1 MTGFDISGIPIGGG
15 APFVLIAGPCVLE
28 SEDSCFSIAKEL
40 KSICG
45 EIGVPLV
52 FKVSYDKANRS
63 SGSSFRGLGIKS
75 GKKLFAKVKR
85 ELGLPVTTDAHSME
99 EVDEIAPFIDIIQIP
114 AFLCRQTDLVVGSAK
129 TGKPVNIK
137 KGQFLAPWDVRNI
150 IDKCLG
156 AGNDKIIIT
165 ERGSTFGYNNL
176 VVDFKSLP
184 IIRRFG
190 YPVCFDATHSVQ
202 LPGGAGTSSGGQ
214 REFVDPLVR
223 ACMAVGVDAL
233 FLETHHEPDEAL
245 SDGQNMVP
253 LKNLKNLL
261 LHAKALDAMV
271 KKQDMI

>member
-1 MTGFDISGIPIGGG
+1 
-15 APFVLIAGPCVLE
+15 
-28 SEDSCFSIAKEL
+28 
-40 KSICG
+40 
-45 EIGVPLV
+45 
-52 FKVSYDKANRS
+52 
-63 SGSSFRGLGIKS
+63 
-75 GKKLFAKVKR
+75 
-85 ELGLPVTTDAHSME
+85 
-99 EVDEIAPFIDIIQIP
+99 
-114 AFLCRQTDLVVGSAK
+114 
-129 TGKPVNIK
+129 
-137 KGQFLAPWDVRNI
+137 
-150 IDKCLG
+150 
-156 AGNDKIIIT
+156 
-165 ERGSTFGYNNL
+165 
-176 VVDFKSLP
+176 